1 VRVISSNLR
10 FAAVSLLLAGTAL
23 FLHARAHSEFPPL
36 RTSLTSFPIEFG
48 SWAGTDVA
56 IPADILKRLGRG
68 EYLQRIYSDR
78 KTPESYAG
86 LFVSYVPNQLAIFR
100 HLPQNCLE
108 GSGWLPLESGTI
120 SLALPGEA
128 PFQANRYL
136 IARGSDRQLVLFW
149 YAAHGRRMASPDW
162 ADFYLVVDALRLNR
176 SDNALIRINTELRPG
191 ESPGGAE
198 QRLVSFAG
206 LVNPLLDSYIP
217 R

>member
-1 VRVISSNLR
+1 MISKNLR

-23 FLHARAHSEFPPL
+23 FLHARAHSDLAPP
-36 RTSLTSFPIEFG
+36 RTSLSPFPSELG
-48 SWAGTDVA
+48 SWAGTDVP
-56 IPADILKRLGRG
+56 IPADISKRLGRG

-78 KTPESYAG
+78 STPESYAG
-86 LFVSYVPNQLAIFR
+86 LFVAYVPNQHGIFR

-108 GSGWLPLESGTI
+108 GSGWSALESGTI
-120 SLALPGEA
+120 SLALPGDA

-136 IARGSDRQLVLFW
+136 IARESDRQLVLFW
-149 YAAHGRRMASPDW
+149 YVAHGRRMASADW

-176 SDNALIRINTELRPG
+176 TDNALIRMNTELRPG
-191 ESPGGAE
+191 ESPGEAE
-198 QRLVSFAG
+198 QRLLSFAG